1 MNACFVVTHRQFQN
15 KSNSTIYTL
24 WCLNYRQLKRYEFLR
39 NGSLTS
45 DKIQVSRKELV
56 NMLAENKSD
65 YYKNCIIL
73 NAKLI
78 NLKAGGYRISVD
90 YDKAVQY
97 DRLINK
103 INLLGDRFPFDVEF
117 NDEGLLKL
125 NRYKNYEYT
134 GKVTIPPIIKAFR
147 PGCFEHCQFTEIEIH
162 NSPDIELSLKCI
174 FQYMEQQSLTIQ
186 VEYPERIVKIDRMF
200 ECSSN
205 LKSVTF
211 KNLTRANIKQIDNLF
226 YDCQQLKIVNFDD
239 TDRLRPKLLRVETME
254 NSFENCRN
262 LKNIKFIRKYFDL
275 QAVRTMN
282 YTFKNCERITEL
294 DLRGLNLSKLVEA
307 DGTFYCCKRLE
318 NIVYDNTRLVEL
330 PELREA
336 AAIFQGCS
344 QIKQFDLSRFKMD
357 KIENLNNAFR
367 YCSNLTDIK
376 FSSGTKEKQAYPN
389 LQSVTEMLSYT
400 AITQIK
406 LQKTVFNLDT
416 SFTRMLADCMY
427 LQGVDIDYKIK
438 NYLDLERFDGLL
450 VRCNNIKHVRFT
462 QQDIKEADNI
472 SRGIQRLFFVSMDI
486 KFQRDIAIREL
497 QESGFASGK
506 SIQEIDKYSN
516 AETYPIRGIYFKDE
530 LVDMQELLELN

>member
-1 MNACFVVTHRQFQN
+1 
-15 KSNSTIYTL
+15 
-24 WCLNYRQLKRYEFLR
+24 
-39 NGSLTS
+39 
-45 DKIQVSRKELV
+45 
-56 NMLAENKSD
+56 MLAENKSD

-162 NSPDIELSLKCI
+162 NSPDIDLSLKSV

-239 TDRLRPKLLRVETME
+239 TDRSRPKLLRVETME

-262 LKNIKFIRKYFDL
+262 LKNIKFMRKCFDL

-294 DLRGLNLSKLVEA
+294 DLRGLDLSKLVEA

-318 NIVYDNTRLVEL
+318 NVIYDNTILVEL

-344 QIKQFDLSRFKMD
+344 QIKQFDLSRFKMG

-376 FSSGTKEKQAYPN
+376 FSSGTKEQQAYPN
-389 LQSVTEMLSYT
+389 LQSVAEMLSCT

-406 LQKTVFNLDT
+406 LQKIVFNLDT
-416 SFTRMLADCMY
+416 KFTRMLADCMY
-427 LQGVDIDYKIK
+427 LQDVDIDYKIK

-486 KFQRDIAIREL
+486 KFQRDTAIREL
-497 QESGFASGK
+497 QKSGFASGK

>member
-1 MNACFVVTHRQFQN
+1 
-15 KSNSTIYTL
+15 
-24 WCLNYRQLKRYEFLR
+24 
-39 NGSLTS
+39 
-45 DKIQVSRKELV
+45 
-56 NMLAENKSD
+56 MLSENKSD

-78 NLKAGGYRISVD
+78 SLKNGGYRISVD

-125 NRYKNYEYT
+125 NKYKNCEYT

-147 PGCFEHCQFTEIEIH
+147 PGCFQNCQFTEIEIH
-162 NSPDIELSLKCI
+162 NSPDIDLSLKCI
-174 FQYMEQQSLTIQ
+174 FQYMKQQSLTIQ
-186 VEYPERIVKIDRMF
+186 VDYPERIIKIDRMF

-211 KNLTRANIKQIDNLF
+211 KNLTRANVKQIDDLF

-239 TDRLRPKLLRVETME
+239 TDRSRPKLLRVETME
-254 NSFENCRN
+254 ESFENCRN
-262 LKNIKFIRKYFDL
+262 LKNIKFMRKYFDL

-282 YTFKNCERITEL
+282 CTFKNCERITEL
-294 DLRGLNLSKLVEA
+294 DLRGLSLSKLVEA
-307 DGTFYCCKRLE
+307 SGTFYCCKRLE
-318 NIVYDNTRLVEL
+318 NIIYDNTRLVEL

-336 AAIFQGCS
+336 TAIFQGCS

-357 KIENLNNAFR
+357 KIENLNYAFR

-376 FSSGTKEKQAYPN
+376 FSSGTKEQQAYPN
-389 LQSVTEMLSYT
+389 LQSVAEMLSCT

-416 SFTRMLADCMY
+416 SFNRMLADCIY
-427 LQGVDIDYKIK
+427 LQDVDIDYKIK

-486 KFQRDIAIREL
+486 KFQHDRAIREL

-506 SIQEIDKYSN
+506 SVQEIDKYSN

-530 LVDMQELLELN
+530 LVYMQELLELN